1 MTNWKPFSK
10 VAGSNFF
17 YTIPRYHY
25 PLGHSYSKQ
34 EKEQILALAELYD
47 VYIVEDDYLGDYDP
61 HFSPSFHYLDA
72 SDRVIYIKS
81 FSTSLF
87 SALRITSMV
96 LPQALLAPVLKLK
109 GTLDYESNLVMQKAL
124 SLYID
129 NGMFAKNKE
138 LLHQQQFIQKEQA
151 SSLLQQHSLS
161 VPVWPVIGGVLLDLR
176 QVPSVARLKHSGLP
190 LHFFE
195 SAYIQS
201 CPYAFAR
208 INQDKLEEVLPQI
221 IAYL

>member
-1 MTNWKPFSK
+1 MMFILSK
-10 VAGSNFF
+10 
-17 YTIPRYHY
+17 TITWGIMIH
-25 PLGHSYSKQ
+25 
-34 EKEQILALAELYD
+34 I
-47 VYIVEDDYLGDYDP
+47 
-61 HFSPSFHYLDA
+61 FSPSFHYLDA

-151 SSLLQQHSLS
+151 SYPTPATFPIRPWYGRS
-161 VPVWPVIGGVLLDLR
+161 
-176 QVPSVARLKHSGLP
+176 
-190 LHFFE
+190 
-195 SAYIQS
+195 
-201 CPYAFAR
+201 
-208 INQDKLEEVLPQI
+208 LEES
-221 IAYL
+221 Y